1 MSERRLNIN
10 APLMSVRRNSATS
23 PSLTESKRKILEKRN
38 TLAGYKSE
46 MALDQVTEPVAVPFN
61 WEHIPGRCKS
71 TNTGSEVLQIP
82 PKNPKIGPIPRLPPG
97 KSIKSGNQKDSVVE
111 KNFTSSNKSKSF
123 SGNFVKLDCDRER
136 EAEKRIES
144 RRSYVKEK
152 EKEDND
158 DDNAYSD
165 AVETLSHLTESF
177 SVNCSVSGV
186 SGLDH
191 DNLDSKRFGTFST
204 DQQTRDFMMNR
215 FLPAAKAMTL
225 QPSQYSSKKQ
235 SVLVEQQPRDVNKLI
250 QNAKKPLVTDIV
262 PYTGIHQEEESEDED
277 VDEGDVYDNDNSDN
291 VLGKG
296 CGLIP
301 HLQLRNSLSML
312 NPVSGMKMKN
322 QVSLPPSACEV
333 VKPNKRSHIRS
344 FSPIPAVKKAWEAI
358 HRNKSSAGT
367 ATSPDMQERK
377 KRWSSE
383 SNRFAYSGELL
394 PGRLSP
400 FRRSRA
406 SAAGISPSRTKP
418 QSPFRGT
425 KLPGNSKEIEN
436 NISGN
441 LKFHSTGLGKFQ
453 GVPTQGAKRGSY
465 SGSLAIEKTLY
476 IDNSSTV
483 KLSSSKL
490 SSVDNKRRIDT
501 MIADFDKR
509 REKERNS
516 SVEISQDTKHVQS
529 LDLEEKVTL
538 DYEVLSSLGGNST
551 TLSGMLHHIA
561 KEYEAE
567 VVTPDT
573 YINHERVLVQPVR
586 GTFDEDSDTN
596 SNKQIVLASSPLPP
610 PLPKSPSESWL
621 WRALPINSLKNSFMH
636 SNQGTKSHAKRND
649 SNAASSNVK
658 WETIVKTSNL
668 HHDHI
673 RYSQELPSRKS
684 HHSKS

>member
-23 PSLTESKRKILEKRN
+23 PSLTESKKKILEKRN
-38 TLAGYKSE
+38 TLASYKSE

-61 WEHIPGRCKS
+61 WEHIPGRCKGG
-71 TNTGSEVLQIP
+71 NTGSEVLQIP
-82 PKNPKIGPIPRLPPG
+82 PKNAKIAPIPRLPPG
-97 KSIKSGNQKDSVVE
+97 KSVKSGNQKDSVVE
-111 KNFTSSNKSKSF
+111 KNFVSPNKSKSF
-123 SGNFVKLDCDRER
+123 SGNLVKLDCDRER

-144 RRSYVKEK
+144 RRYHVKEK
-152 EKEDND
+152 END
-158 DDNAYSD
+158 YDDNAYSD

-262 PYTGIHQEEESEDED
+262 PYTGIRQEEESEDED
-277 VDEGDVYDNDNSDN
+277 VDEGDVYDNDDSDN
-291 VLGKG
+291 VLSKG
-296 CGLIP
+296 CGLISN
-301 HLQLRNSLSML
+301 LQLRNSLSML
-312 NPVSGMKMKN
+312 NPAAGMKMKN
-322 QVSLPPSACEV
+322 QVALPSSACEV

-358 HRNKSSAGT
+358 HRNKSSAAT

-377 KRWSSE
+377 TRRSSE

-406 SAAGISPSRTKP
+406 AAAGISPCRTKP

-425 KLPGNSKEIEN
+425 KLPGDSNEN
-436 NISGN
+436 NNSGN

-453 GVPTQGAKRGSY
+453 GVPNQGAKRGSY

-483 KLSSSKL
+483 KLSSSNL
-490 SSVDNKRRIDT
+490 SYADNKRRIDAMT
-501 MIADFDKR
+501 ADFDKR

-516 SVEISQDTKHVQS
+516 SIETSQDTKH
-529 LDLEEKVTL
+529 EAEKVTL

-561 KEYEAE
+561 KEYESE
-567 VVTPDT
+567 VLTTDQ
-573 YINHERVLVQPVR
+573 YINHERVSVQPVQR
-586 GTFDEDSDTN
+586 TFDEDSTN
-596 SNKQIVLASSPLPP
+596 SNKQIVLANSPLPP

-621 WRALPINSLKNSFMH
+621 WRALPINSLKNSFLH

>member
-23 PSLTESKRKILEKRN
+23 PSLTESKKRILEKRQS
-38 TLAGYKSE
+38 LASYKSE

-61 WEHIPGRCKS
+61 WEHIPGRCKGTS
-71 TNTGSEVLQIP
+71 TGSEVVQIP
-82 PKNPKIGPIPRLPPG
+82 PKNTKIVPIPRLPPG
-97 KSIKSGNQKDSVVE
+97 KSVK
-111 KNFTSSNKSKSF
+111 

-136 EAEKRIES
+136 EADKRIES
-144 RRSYVKEK
+144 RRFSVKEK
-152 EKEDND
+152 EKKND
-158 DDNAYSD
+158 YDDNAYSD

-191 DNLDSKRFGTFST
+191 DNLDSNRFGTFST

-262 PYTGIHQEEESEDED
+262 PYTGIRQEEESEDED
-277 VDEGDVYDNDNSDN
+277 QNEGDVYDTDNSDN

-296 CGLIP
+296 CGLMP
-301 HLQLRNSLSML
+301 NLQLRNSLSML
-312 NPVSGMKMKN
+312 NPVAGMKMKN
-322 QVSLPPSACEV
+322 QVSLPSSACEV
-333 VKPNKRSHIRS
+333 VKPIKRSHIRS

-358 HRNKSSAGT
+358 HRNKSSTVT

-394 PGRLSP
+394 PDRLSP

-406 SAAGISPSRTKP
+406 AAAGISPCRTKP
-418 QSPFRGT
+418 QSPFRGA
-425 KLPGNSKEIEN
+425 KLPEIEN
-436 NISGN
+436 NKSGN
-441 LKFHSTGLGKFQ
+441 LKFHSTGLVKSQ
-453 GVPTQGAKRGSY
+453 GVPNQGAKRGSY

-483 KLSSSKL
+483 KLSSSNL
-490 SSVDNKRRIDT
+490 SYVDNKRRIDAMT
-501 MIADFDKR
+501 ADFDKR

-516 SVEISQDTKHVQS
+516 SIENSQDTKHVQS
-529 LDLEEKVTL
+529 LSLEEKVTL

-567 VVTPDT
+567 VLTTDQ
-573 YINHERVLVQPVR
+573 YINHERVSVQPVQR
-586 GTFDEDSDTN
+586 TFDEDWDTN
-596 SNKQIVLASSPLPP
+596 SNKQIVLASSPLAP

-621 WRALPINSLKNSFMH
+621 WRALPINSLKNSFIH

-649 SNAASSNVK
+649 SDAASSNVK

>member
-23 PSLTESKRKILEKRN
+23 PSLTESKKKILEKRN
-38 TLAGYKSE
+38 TLASYKSE

-82 PKNPKIGPIPRLPPG
+82 PKNTKVAPIPRLPPG
-97 KSIKSGNQKDSVVE
+97 KSIKSGNQQLEKDSVVA

-144 RRSYVKEK
+144 RRSSLKEK
-152 EKEDND
+152 ENND
-158 DDNAYSD
+158 DDNDNAYSD

-225 QPSQYSSKKQ
+225 QPSQYSSKKP

-277 VDEGDVYDNDNSDN
+277 EDEGDVYDNDDSDN

-301 HLQLRNSLSML
+301 NLQLRNSLSML
-312 NPVSGMKMKN
+312 NPVTGMKMKN
-322 QVSLPPSACEV
+322 QVSLPSSACEV
-333 VKPNKRSHIRS
+333 VKPNKKSHIRS

-367 ATSPDMQERK
+367 TTLPDMQERN

-406 SAAGISPSRTKP
+406 SAAGISPCRTKP

-425 KLPGNSKEIEN
+425 KLLGDSKEIEN
-436 NISGN
+436 NKSGN
-441 LKFHSTGLGKFQ
+441 LKFQSTGLGKF
-453 GVPTQGAKRGSY
+453 QGAKRGSY
-465 SGSLAIEKTLY
+465 SGSLAVEKTLY
-476 IDNSSTV
+476 IDSSSTV
-483 KLSSSKL
+483 KLASSNL
-490 SSVDNKRRIDT
+490 SSVDSKRRIDT

-516 SVEISQDTKHVQS
+516 SIEISQDTKHVQS

-567 VVTPDT
+567 VLKTDQDT
-573 YINHERVLVQPVR
+573 KREHVLVRPVR
-586 GTFDEDSDTN
+586 GTFDEDSDAN

>member
-1 MSERRLNIN
+1 
-10 APLMSVRRNSATS
+10 
-23 PSLTESKRKILEKRN
+23 
-38 TLAGYKSE
+38 
-46 MALDQVTEPVAVPFN
+46 
-61 WEHIPGRCKS
+61 
-71 TNTGSEVLQIP
+71 
-82 PKNPKIGPIPRLPPG
+82 
-97 KSIKSGNQKDSVVE
+97 
-111 KNFTSSNKSKSF
+111 
-123 SGNFVKLDCDRER
+123 
-136 EAEKRIES
+136 
-144 RRSYVKEK
+144 
-152 EKEDND
+152 
-158 DDNAYSD
+158 
-165 AVETLSHLTESF
+165 
-177 SVNCSVSGV
+177 
-186 SGLDH
+186 
-191 DNLDSKRFGTFST
+191 
-204 DQQTRDFMMNR
+204 
-215 FLPAAKAMTL
+215 
-225 QPSQYSSKKQ
+225 
-235 SVLVEQQPRDVNKLI
+235 
-250 QNAKKPLVTDIV
+250 
-262 PYTGIHQEEESEDED
+262 
-277 VDEGDVYDNDNSDN
+277 
-291 VLGKG
+291 
-296 CGLIP
+296 
-301 HLQLRNSLSML
+301 
-312 NPVSGMKMKN
+312 
-322 QVSLPPSACEV
+322 
-333 VKPNKRSHIRS
+333 
-344 FSPIPAVKKAWEAI
+344 
-358 HRNKSSAGT
+358 
-367 ATSPDMQERK
+367 MQERK

-406 SAAGISPSRTKP
+406 AASGISPCRTKP

-425 KLPGNSKEIEN
+425 KFPSDPKEIEN
-436 NISGN
+436 NKSGN
-441 LKFHSTGLGKFQ
+441 LKFHSSGLGKFQ
-453 GVPTQGAKRGSY
+453 GVPNQGAKRGSY

-476 IDNSSTV
+476 IDNSSTA

-567 VVTPDT
+567 VVTTGT

-596 SNKQIVLASSPLPP
+596 SSKQIVLASSPLPP

-621 WRALPINSLKNSFMH
+621 WRALPINSLKSSFLH

-673 RYSQELPSRKS
+673 RYSQVIIILLIHFFHKFVYINSNMVLTEMKIYI
-684 HHSKS
+684 